1 MVATLRI
8 HPNAR
13 TRPLPPTLG
22 AAPLKLTPITG
33 RVSRAKKG
41 VPVHTCDICRP
52 HKTFTRAEHLRRH
65 QLSHQM
71 PGFPCNVPGCGRTFH
86 RADLLLRHQQRHS
99 EPDSVLETR
108 QGGGYVIHP
117 FPQRSRAAQPGSSPS
132 DDASQPPY
140 PSPLPSDALPRWNS
154 MPSAPGDLYS
164 PSPFPP
170 SQAPYL
176 HLDVGMTGY
185 LSHHDQFQGHHPTHC
200 PSSDH
205 TARLGREDNPTLVS
219 IRNPSP
225 PLGTTGPS
233 VGAFIGPVSSLPARI
248 DPACRP
254 KELPMNGLFS
264 EVTMGMSPDGLAAGL
279 GDDMGPI
286 RYGPRDGV
294 TAALAVSLGGGC
306 GLAAARGAMPRYLDV
321 YWDRVHPD
329 YPIVHR
335 PSFQTK
341 EDEVLKCAMAAVA
354 TQYMAGPQDRQQ
366 GNQLHEFA
374 CLETKRTPRW
384 TLQTMQ
390 AIILCEL
397 FSRFRGR
404 RPVTR
409 PSNRFESVFSRML
422 YSGPDMPYSGLLL
435 GAEPD
440 RLPSDD
446 QRWRAW
452 LDLEARRRLLTAAF
466 IVDLHTS
473 LFQQQR
479 RVQNFDIHTLPSIPL
494 TGPSAALWEAESA
507 EAWAAQ
513 LAADPEAET
522 PTFAPPSGILT
533 PNDMDSR
540 PPFDRAAL
548 LCVEMLHLPRNQ
560 AGLRHSISPAA
571 VGTDPETDVLEL
583 HLPPPQHQQHFQPA
597 DDPPQYRCYDNLVA
611 EARIAALFRTPRAAA
626 YLALHHVPLHDL
638 LAVSGDSW
646 VFSQKVLPAS
656 SYQRNRRRL
665 KLWADQQHGSAT
677 NHPAAS
683 GCVGADMM
691 AGMSAARATVYAAR
705 AILGFVEREADG
717 SWWSRDMSDYWALYV
732 CALIVWAW
740 NHGARGDRF
749 PHGAGAGAG
758 ARAGGG
764 APHDGEG
771 AAADRDALRWLR
783 LVADVAIER
792 AETEVVQ
799 ARGWWEADA
808 VVGLVR
814 RRLQRDCVGRWSR
827 LYVEAVR
834 VLERLEESADAGSG
848 RASGGL
854 PNSW

>member
-1 MVATLRI
+1 
-8 HPNAR
+8 
-13 TRPLPPTLG
+13 
-22 AAPLKLTPITG
+22 
-33 RVSRAKKG
+33 
-41 VPVHTCDICRP
+41 
-52 HKTFTRAEHLRRH
+52 
-65 QLSHQM
+65 
-71 PGFPCNVPGCGRTFH
+71 
-86 RADLLLRHQQRHS
+86 
-99 EPDSVLETR
+99 
-108 QGGGYVIHP
+108 
-117 FPQRSRAAQPGSSPS
+117 
-132 DDASQPPY
+132 
-140 PSPLPSDALPRWNS
+140 
-154 MPSAPGDLYS
+154 
-164 PSPFPP
+164 
-170 SQAPYL
+170 
-176 HLDVGMTGY
+176 
-185 LSHHDQFQGHHPTHC
+185 
-200 PSSDH
+200 
-205 TARLGREDNPTLVS
+205 
-219 IRNPSP
+219 
-225 PLGTTGPS
+225 
-233 VGAFIGPVSSLPARI
+233 
-248 DPACRP
+248 
-254 KELPMNGLFS
+254 
-264 EVTMGMSPDGLAAGL
+264 
-279 GDDMGPI
+279 
-286 RYGPRDGV
+286 
-294 TAALAVSLGGGC
+294 
-306 GLAAARGAMPRYLDV
+306 
-321 YWDRVHPD
+321 
-329 YPIVHR
+329 
-335 PSFQTK
+335 
-341 EDEVLKCAMAAVA
+341 
-354 TQYMAGPQDRQQ
+354 
-366 GNQLHEFA
+366 
-374 CLETKRTPRW
+374 
-384 TLQTMQ
+384 MQ

-409 PSNRFESVFSRML
+409 PSNRFESVFSRVSAPQSFASSSSSFSVPLLPLPTDGNDGLASFNCLTGSGAWPSDSSSPSDDGLSFSFSFTSIPTSPAIPITRTNPYGNSFLSRGYSANYSAGSPSFSNLDPMASPYGSPSQWKNHFVSSSGSPPSPSYLSSARQHRRCRPRSTPGPGSRQPFWAALFDPARYAPRLRHPFLDPVVDAFPIQQTQYYSLDHTVQQYSPFPPASQML